1 MLTLQYVPHH
11 EFVSLDMDEKIR
23 RILKSVKDGKILL
36 IEGRLDHIEESELI
50 KRTMQIIN
58 KTFKGIEIA
67 SIDYE
72 FKGDF
77 LDKLKKDIA
86 HFLLRKRSGLTIVG
100 PATIVKEIR
109 KDPSKI
115 ELTVKTI
122 KNNNVPIKACTVE
135 LT

>member
-11 EFVSLDMDEKIR
+11 EFVSLSMDEKIR
-23 RILKSVKDGKILL
+23 RILKSVKEDKILL

-50 KRTMQIIN
+50 KRTMQIIS
-58 KTFKGIEIA
+58 KSFKGIEIA
-67 SIDYE
+67 SIDYS

-77 LDKLKKDIA
+77 VERLKKDIA
-86 HFLLRKRSGLTIVG
+86 HYLLRKRSGLTIVG

-115 ELTVKTI
+115 EL
-122 KNNNVPIKACTVE
+122 
-135 LT
+135 LTMEKKRK

>member
-1 MLTLQYVPHH
+1 MLTLQYIPHH
-11 EFVSLDMDEKIR
+11 EFASLNTDEKLK
-23 RILKSVKDGKILL
+23 RILKSVKEDKILL
-36 IEGRLDHIEESELI
+36 IEGRLDHMEESELI
-50 KRTMQIIN
+50 KRTMQVIN

-77 LDKLKKDIA
+77 FDKVKKDIA

-115 ELTVKTI
+115 EL
-122 KNNNVPIKACTVE
+122 
-135 LT
+135 LTMERKKR

>member
-1 MLTLQYVPHH
+1 MLTLQYIPHH
-11 EFVSLDMDEKIR
+11 EFAPLSMDEKLK
-23 RILKSVKDGKILL
+23 RILKSVREDKIIL

-50 KRTMQIIN
+50 KRTMQVIT
-58 KTFKGIEIA
+58 KSFKGIEIA
-67 SIDYE
+67 SIDYD

-77 LDKLKKDIA
+77 FDKVKKDIA

-115 ELTVKTI
+115 EL
-122 KNNNVPIKACTVE
+122 
-135 LT
+135 LTLEKKRI